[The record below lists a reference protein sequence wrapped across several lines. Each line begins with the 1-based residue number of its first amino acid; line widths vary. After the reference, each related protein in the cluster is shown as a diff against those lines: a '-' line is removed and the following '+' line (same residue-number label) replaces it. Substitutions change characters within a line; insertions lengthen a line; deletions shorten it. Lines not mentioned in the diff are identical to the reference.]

1 MRPIPHARARTL
13 TRTHTHAGFT
23 VSHSSEFALSA
34 FQAGHIKQ
42 IVRESKLSLLF
53 NLFFFFKGSGGQTA
67 LMARER
73 VQCVAIERSALTYIQ
88 RRLDGEDGPF
98 ELNIEGLENAHKK
111 KNRVVRKSRG
121 KGSGR

>member
-1 MRPIPHARARTL
+1 MRPIPHARARAHSH
-13 TRTHTHAGFT
+13 THTGFT

-42 IVRESKLSLLF
+42 IVRESKLSLLL
-53 NLFFFFKGSGGQTA
+53 NFFFFKGSGGQTA

-88 RRLDGEDGPF
+88 RRLDGEEAP
-98 ELNIEGLENAHKK
+98 LN
-111 KNRVVRKSRG
+111 
-121 KGSGR
+121 